1 MMHMSLR
8 FSWKLPFWAQNW
20 LRMKEKPDFDE
31 VKENTDDH
39 VDDFLR
45 SAKDN
50 KDTALVYRR
59 NGKN

>member
-1 MMHMSLR
+1 
-8 FSWKLPFWAQNW
+8 
-20 LRMKEKPDFDE
+20 MKEKPDFDE